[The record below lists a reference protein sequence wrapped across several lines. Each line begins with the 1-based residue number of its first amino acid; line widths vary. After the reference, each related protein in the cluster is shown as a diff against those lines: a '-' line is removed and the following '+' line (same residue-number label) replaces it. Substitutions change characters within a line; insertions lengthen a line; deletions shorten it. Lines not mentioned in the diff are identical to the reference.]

1 MISEFTTQNKITAD
15 QLKDRLEAMA
25 CMAQKPFNKTRVS
38 VAGALSSRLLKS
50 EASRQAPQFVALGY
64 WLRSAA
70 IKRLRADF
78 EARLTE
84 GQVPTPR
91 GLAFHLPPANVD
103 TLFVYS
109 WVLSYLAGNANIV
122 RLPSDLP
129 ATTEW
134 LLKTVI
140 AVLEEADEQAS
151 NLFCQ
156 YDYRTDTNRTISAF
170 TDLRL
175 IWGGDE
181 KVRQASGDP
190 VRPDGLSIGFSDR
203 KSHCI
208 IKSDA
213 YARLDN
219 EERNQLAEQLY
230 NDIFWFD
237 QLGCGSP
244 RTVIWVGD
252 AKDHAQDLYK
262 RLALHTEQKG
272 YDVETGVV
280 ISKFAFANSKIA
292 SGTAQKGRAY
302 SNQLSVL
309 EAESDANIL
318 AEVHG
323 GGMLW
328 DVTVERL
335 EDVLKLVDR
344 HTQTLSHFGFE
355 KKELMALAQAMVG
368 KGGFRLVP
376 VGSALSFEETWDGL
390 PLLDQ
395 MTRRIVVR
403 P

>member
-1 MISEFTTQNKITAD
+1 MIKDFTSQNTISAE
-15 QLKDRLEAMA
+15 QLIDRLEAMA
-25 CMAQKPFNKTRVS
+25 CMAQKPFNKARVS
-38 VAGALSSRLLKS
+38 VAEALSARLLKS
-50 EASRQAPQFVALGY
+50 ETSRQAPQFVALGY

-78 EARLTE
+78 EARLSE
-84 GQVPTPR
+84 GQLQTPR

-129 ATTEW
+129 ATTGW
-134 LLKTVI
+134 LLKTVTT
-140 AVLEEADEQAS
+140 VLAEADEQAS

-170 TDLRL
+170 ADLRL

-181 KVRQASGDP
+181 KIRQASVDP

-208 IKSDA
+208 IKSEA
-213 YARLDN
+213 YASLGT
-219 EERNQLAEQLY
+219 EKRNQLAEQLY

-244 RTVIWVGD
+244 RTIMWVGD

-262 RLALHTEQKG
+262 RLVHCTEQKE
-272 YDVETGVV
+272 YEVETGVA
-280 ISKFAFANSKIA
+280 ISKFAFANSRIA
-292 SGTAQKGRAY
+292 SGTAQKGRTY

-309 EAESDANIL
+309 EAENDPNIL
-318 AEVHG
+318 SEVHG

-335 EDVLKLVDR
+335 EDTLKLVDR
-344 HTQTLSHFGFE
+344 HTQTISHYGFE
-355 KKELMALAQAMVG
+355 KSELMALAHAMVG

-376 VGSALSFEETWDGL
+376 VGTALSFEETWDGL

-395 MTRRIVVR
+395 MTRRIVVQS
-403 P
+403 